1 MTKEDRQTIEEQGPV
16 NPIWVIK
23 TMTRIN
29 LFVYRLTKGP
39 LMNKLGGG
47 PICLVETTGAMTGKE
62 RTFPVMYDD
71 FYLYFQDT
79 LVDVLNLDWGASKA

>member
-1 MTKEDRQTIEEQGPV
+1 MTIEEQGPV

-47 PICLVETTGAMTGKE
+47 PICLVETTGA
-62 RTFPVMYDD
+62 RTAKKRTCSLLYDG

-79 LVDVLNLDWGASKA
+79 LVDVFNLDWGASKA